1 MIYKEKILIL
11 HRNSLIQ
18 EKIASYLREN
28 DFAVIL
34 AGNVENAYSLAKSMK
49 PDLILWG
56 ETLSTSSKQIL
67 IKIKTTRIGSLIPV
81 IALLPDME
89 LFDRIEVEKYGI
101 NDVTDTLP
109 NFAELKLKIRFLLA
123 NRNKMKMYEEEVER
137 LQNIS
142 ALQYNLIRT
151 QEIGR
156 VCELVGDY
164 IFQTYQPETFVLLV
178 FNSNTNEFEYRD
190 TLFANQDLK
199 NQKEAILDL
208 SIWKNYFLSR
218 AEIEAS
224 RIADDSILTA
234 FNASGLKSDIFFQFP
249 LRSSGQQIGVIITG
263 FDNRFNLT
271 KEKFNEI
278 SILASS
284 LASRIYNMRSIQP
297 QQTMAREDTTELS
310 TLFQRLNED
319 EVSNYLCS
327 QLLESLKADA
337 SIYLNYNE
345 GFRFL
350 YPQYC
355 YKIGDK
361 KNLFEN
367 EKPPVMLLKDFPTL
381 EKFIASKLSSSQF
394 SLRGSE
400 HKDFIQLAEMAR
412 GKYRSLLLFSVKIG
426 NETKGFFALAIENGL
441 KRFSQAEIA
450 EAEQMIQKATNVLIE
465 SRVIR
470 QAQKTIKQLDR
481 IFELSKQLSLETEID
496 ELLKQ
501 IANAIRKTLG
511 WNVVILDR
519 REMYSSV
526 YQNVCYLGIEENKYK
541 NLRQQYTNS
550 MYPALKEYS
559 FKLSNSYFYTQSLSN
574 DAMNGK
580 DRRAFMLSLGK
591 EWNDEDW
598 IFIPIRSRGREL
610 GVLSVNDPVERIRPT
625 EDKVRSLEYFA
636 NQAAVALENAA
647 LYDNLRDSENKYRLL
662 AETMIMGLITCDT
675 SGRIIYVN
683 ESLTKMLRYGMSEGL
698 IDQNIFEL
706 SSSTTRNDFE
716 KEVIRLFRKDKQLA
730 KTQSIQEDGGIVIEL
745 LANDN
750 HYIPFK
756 IYLTEYRQPGT
767 KTGFLG
773 VLSDLRPQRRL
784 ERLKA
789 DFNSMIVHD
798 LRSPLNIIQGYIDII
813 RNNIVGTISEEQSEL
828 LFIAKENVDKI
839 LKLIDNFL
847 TASKLEAGKFAIDK
861 EIDSINSLVEAVYE
875 HHKILAEKKEITM
888 QIDLDPDIELMKFDK
903 MRIEQVLSNYLS
915 NAIKFTSKKG
925 TITII
930 SKLVK
935 NVNELT
941 GDEILNVQVAVKD
954 SGVGI
959 PEDEQSKVF
968 NKYEQTEAGK
978 DASLKG
984 TGLGLAICKEI
995 ISLHNGEVWLES
1007 IPGEGSTFFFSL
1019 PVNTD

>member
-1 MIYKEKILIL
+1 
-11 HRNSLIQ
+11 
-18 EKIASYLREN
+18 YLREN

-34 AGNVENAYSLAKSMK
+34 ANIIENAYNLAKSMK

-56 ETLSTSSKQIL
+56 ESLSVNAKQIL
-67 IKIKTTRIGSLIPV
+67 LKIKATRIGSIIPV
-81 IALLPDME
+81 IALMPDME

-123 NRNKMKMYEEEVER
+123 NRRRMKMYEEEVER

-142 ALQYNLIRT
+142 ALQYNMIRT
-151 QEIGR
+151 QDIAR

-164 IFQTYQPETFVLLV
+164 IFQTYKPETFITLV
-178 FNSNTNEFEYRD
+178 YNDESNEYDYRNIIFADTQQNSRREP
-190 TLFANQDLK
+190 
-199 NQKEAILDL
+199 ILQL
-208 SIWKNYFLSR
+208 PVWKNYFISKTDID
-218 AEIEAS
+218 AN
-224 RIADDSILTA
+224 RIADDYILNV
-234 FNASGLKSDIFFQFP
+234 FNASGMASDIFYQFP
-249 LRSSGQQIGVIITG
+249 LRSSGKQIGVIIIG
-263 FDNRFNLT
+263 FESRRNLS

-284 LASRIYNMRSIQP
+284 LASRVFNMRSSI
-297 QQTMAREDTTELS
+297 TGKTTIREDTAEIS

-319 EVSNYLCS
+319 EVSNYLCC
-327 QLLESLKADA
+327 QLLETLKADA

-355 YKIGDK
+355 YLIGRED
-361 KNLFEN
+361 NLFED
-367 EKPPVMLLKDFPTL
+367 EKPPVMMLKDYPTL
-381 EKFIASKLSSSQF
+381 ENFIESKKSSAQF
-394 SLRGSE
+394 SLRSNE
-400 HKDFIQLAEMAR
+400 YKDFINLASLAGER
-412 GKYRSLLLFSVKIG
+412 YRSLLIFSVKVG
-426 NETKGFFALAIENGL
+426 NEIKGFFVLLIENGL
-441 KRFSQAEIA
+441 KRFTQAEIND
-450 EAEQMIQKATNVLIE
+450 AEQMIQKATNVLIE
-465 SRVIR
+465 SRLIR
-470 QAQKTIKQLDR
+470 QAQKTLKQLDR

-496 ELLKQ
+496 ELLKN
-501 IANAIRKTLG
+501 IAHAIRKTLG

-519 REMYSSV
+519 REVYSSV
-526 YQNVCYLGIEENKYK
+526 YKNVCYLGLKDNEYTD
-541 NLRQQYTNS
+541 LRKRYPNS
-550 MYPALKEYS
+550 MYPTLKSSS
-559 FKLSNSYFYTQSLSN
+559 FKISNSYFYTRSLSS
-574 DAMNGK
+574 DSMDGK
-580 DRRAFMLSLGK
+580 DQRAFLLSLGK

-598 IFIPIRSRGREL
+598 IYIPIRSRGREL
-610 GVLSVNDPVERIRPT
+610 GVISVNDPVERIRPT

-647 LYDNLRDSENKYRLL
+647 LYENLRDSENKYRLL
-662 AETMIMGLITCDT
+662 AETIVMGLITCDT

-683 ESLTKMLRYGMSEGL
+683 ESLTNILRYGMRESL
-698 IDQNIFEL
+698 IDQNIFDL
-706 SSSTTRNDFE
+706 CSSKTRNDFE
-716 KEVIRLFRKDKQLA
+716 KEVIRLFKKDKELA
-730 KTQSIQEDGGIVIEL
+730 KTQSLQEDGGIAIEL

-756 IYLTEYRQPGT
+756 IYLTEYKQPDS
-767 KTGFLG
+767 KNGFLG

-847 TASKLEAGKFAIDK
+847 TASKLEAGKFAIER
-861 EIDSINSLVEAVYE
+861 EIDSINSLIEAIYE
-875 HHKILAEKKEITM
+875 HHKVLAEKKDITM
-888 QIDLDPDIELMKFDK
+888 KINLDPDIELMKFDK

-915 NAIKFTSKKG
+915 NAIKFTGKSG
-925 TITII
+925 TIEIS

-935 NVNELT
+935 KINELT
-941 GDEILNVQVAVKD
+941 GDEKLTVHVAVKD

-959 PEDEQSKVF
+959 PEEEQAKVF
-968 NKYEQTEAGK
+968 SKYEQTEAGK
-978 DASLKG
+978 DSSLKG

-995 ISLHNGEVWLES
+995 IYLHNGDVWLES
-1007 IPGEGSTFFFSL
+1007 VPGEGSTFYFSL
-1019 PVNTD
+1019 PVSKD

>member
-28 DFAVIL
+28 DFAVIMAHNIEDAFNL
-34 AGNVENAYSLAKSMK
+34 TKSMN
-49 PDLILWG
+49 PDIILWG
-56 ETLSTSSKQIL
+56 ESLSSNAKQSL
-67 IKIKTTRIGSLIPV
+67 LKIKATRVGSIIPV
-81 IALLPDME
+81 IALMPDME

-151 QEIGR
+151 QDITR

-164 IFQTYQPETFVLLV
+164 IFQTYKPDSFVILVYNHELNDYDYRNVLFVRPDQKNLRET
-178 FNSNTNEFEYRD
+178 
-190 TLFANQDLK
+190 
-199 NQKEAILDL
+199 ILNL
-208 SIWKNYFLSR
+208 PIWKDYFISKN
-218 AEIEAS
+218 EIDAS
-224 RIADDSILTA
+224 RIADDSIIKV
-234 FNASGLKSDIFFQFP
+234 FNASGLKSDVFYQFP
-249 LRSSGQQIGVIITG
+249 LRSTGKQVGVMIAG
-263 FDNRFNLT
+263 FDISLDLS

-278 SILASS
+278 SILTYS
-284 LASRIYNMRSIQP
+284 LASRVFNIHSVAP
-297 QQTMAREDTTELS
+297 QRTLAREDTTELS
-310 TLFQRLNED
+310 IFFQRLNED
-319 EVSNYLCS
+319 EVSNYLCR
-327 QLLESLKADA
+327 QLLETLKADA

-355 YKIGDK
+355 YKIGVE

-381 EKFIASKLSSSQF
+381 EYFINSKLSSNQF
-394 SLRGSE
+394 NLRGNE
-400 HKDFIQLAEMAR
+400 HEDFIQLAEMAG
-412 GKYRSLLLFSVKIG
+412 GKYRSLLLFSVKVG
-426 NETKGFFALAIENGL
+426 NEIKGFFALTIENGL
-441 KRFSQAEIA
+441 KRFSKAEIA
-450 EAEQMIQKATNVLIE
+450 DAEQIIQKATNVLIE
-465 SRVIR
+465 SRIIR

-501 IANAIRKTLG
+501 IASAIRKTLG
-511 WNVVILDR
+511 WNIVILDR
-519 REMYSSV
+519 REVYSSV
-526 YQNVCYLGIEENKYK
+526 YQNVCYLGLEDDKYK
-541 NLRQQYTNS
+541 ALRQEYPNS
-550 MYPALKEYS
+550 MYPSLKS
-559 FKLSNSYFYTQSLSN
+559 SSHQLSNSFFYTKSLSE
-574 DAMNGK
+574 DKMNGK

-598 IFIPIRSRGREL
+598 IFIPIKSRGREL
-610 GVLSVNDPVERIRPT
+610 GVISVNDPVERIRPT

-675 SGRIIYVN
+675 TGRIIYVN
-683 ESLTKMLRYGMSEGL
+683 ESLTKMLRYGMSESL
-698 IDQNIFEL
+698 IDQNIFDL
-706 SSSTTRNDFE
+706 SSSTTRHDFE
-716 KEVIRLFRKDKQLA
+716 KEVIRLFKKDKQLA
-730 KTQSIQEDGGIVIEL
+730 KTKSLQEDGGIVVEL

-756 IYLTEYRQPGT
+756 IYLTEYKQPGS
-767 KTGFLG
+767 KAGFLG
-773 VLSDLRPQRRL
+773 VLSDLRQQRRL

-875 HHKILAEKKEITM
+875 HHKVLAEKKDIIM
-888 QIDLDPDIELMKFDK
+888 NIKLDPDIELMKFDK

-915 NAIKFTSKKG
+915 NAIKFTSKNG
-925 TITII
+925 TIEIS

-935 NVNELT
+935 KENELT
-941 GDEILNVQVAVKD
+941 GEEILTVQIAVKD

-995 ISLHNGEVWLES
+995 ISLHNGEVWLDS
-1007 IPGEGSTFFFSL
+1007 IPGEGSTFYFSL
-1019 PVNTD
+1019 PVDSD